1 MTATTATTAQ
11 AAEKLGVSV
20 WTIRRRCR
28 TGQLPA
34 IKDAR
39 GRWIITLPAEKK
51 DRKMQNEATRKFN
64 EATRKF
70 VADVNAQIFAATWD
84 YSGERAKYALEQIA
98 ASVRDRD
105 VANLSDVDP
114 DEVEL
119 TDLEWR
125 KLARKASMMAACGA
139 DEW

>member
-1 MTATTATTAQ
+1 MTATTAQ

-39 GRWIITLPAEKK
+39 GRWIITLPEKK
-51 DRKMQNEATRKFN
+51 DRKMQN

-98 ASVRDRD
+98 ASVRARD
-105 VANLSDVDP
+105 VANLSDVNP
-114 DEVEL
+114 AEVEL
-119 TDLEWR
+119 TDMEWR

>member
-51 DRKMQNEATRKFN
+51 DRKMMQN

-98 ASVRDRD
+98 AAVRDRD

>member
-1 MTATTATTAQ
+1 MTQMTVTTAQ

-51 DRKMQNEATRKFN
+51 DRKMQNEATRKF
-64 EATRKF
+64 

-98 ASVRDRD
+98 ASVRAKD

-119 TDLEWR
+119 TDMEWR
-125 KLARKASMMAACGA
+125 ALARKASMMAACGA

>member
-51 DRKMQNEATRKFN
+51 DRKMQNEATRKF
-64 EATRKF
+64 

-98 ASVRDRD
+98 ASVRARD

-114 DEVEL
+114 AEVEL
-119 TDLEWR
+119 TDMEWR

>member
-1 MTATTATTAQ
+1 MTATTAQ
-11 AAEKLGVSV
+11 AAEKFGVSV

-51 DRKMQNEATRKFN
+51 DRKMQKQN

-70 VADVNAQIFAATWD
+70 VSDVNAQIFAATWD

-98 ASVRDRD
+98 ASVRARD

-114 DEVEL
+114 AEVEL
-119 TDLEWR
+119 SDMEWR

>member
-1 MTATTATTAQ
+1 MTATTAQ

-51 DRKMQNEATRKFN
+51 GRKMQS

-70 VADVNAQIFAATWD
+70 VGDVNALIFAATED
-84 YSGERAKYALEQIA
+84 YTGERAKRALEKIA
-98 ASVRDRD
+98 ASVRTRD
-105 VANLSDVDP
+105 IADLSDVDP
-114 DEVEL
+114 AEVEL

-125 KLARKASMMAACGA
+125 KLARKASMMAACDA